1 MQKNLRLQHG
11 NRIYQ
16 LSSFPIFKSRLFKL
30 ACTWESP
37 GHLVNNADSDS
48 GLRWS
53 LKFYLSNRLPGDVD
67 SARPG
72 VSFKQQECRP
82 LFSEDSCPHLGGN
95 SLSDKHYFWNPV
107 NILPTKAQ
115 ASPTPCP
122 LARAWTN
129 HKLCPY
135 PLDTGQ
141 ISSNVQ
147 KQACGKDWRKKDGR
161 ARGREQGRGEGRRR
175 EERKGLRTE
184 REVRKMSKAKD
195 LLWSPL

>member
-1 MQKNLRLQHG
+1 MQENLRLQHG

-16 LSSFPIFKSRLFKL
+16 LSSFPIFKSGLFKR

-37 GHLVNNADSDS
+37 AHLVNNADSDS

-53 LKFYLSNRLPGDVD
+53 LRFYLSNRLPEDAD
-67 SARPG
+67 STRPG

-95 SLSDKHYFWNPV
+95 SLSDKNYFWDPV
-107 NILPTKAQ
+107 NLLPTKAQ
-115 ASPTPCP
+115 ASPTPFP

-129 HKLCPY
+129 HELCPY

-141 ISSNVQ
+141 ISHNVQ
-147 KQACGKDWRKKDGR
+147 KQTCGKDWRKEGR
-161 ARGREQGRGEGRRR
+161 TEGREGGSKGERREGGEKKGRGWGQKE
-175 EERKGLRTE
+175 K
-184 REVRKMSKAKD
+184 
-195 LLWSPL
+195 